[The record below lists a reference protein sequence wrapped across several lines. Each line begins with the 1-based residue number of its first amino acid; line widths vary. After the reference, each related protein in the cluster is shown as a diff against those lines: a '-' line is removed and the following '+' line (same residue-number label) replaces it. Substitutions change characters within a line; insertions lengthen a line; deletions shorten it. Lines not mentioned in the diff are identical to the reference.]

1 MSDARTRLGNPFV
14 PAGPRKEFPKK
25 RIRPQSNAR
34 RSQHSATSIRRC
46 FFLFI
51 LDLMPCDV
59 AQKQMTFSLKRYSIQ
74 RCWHRWRKRLVQD
87 EARNCAMW
95 RGAGWFRCR
104 PNFFLEPQDDWPASS
119 SPASL
124 EAEQGAWYVNLQVQG
139 SLALRQ
145 FLREAKKQNAIPA
158 DFGNTGCKHK
168 QHFPLNI
175 FPYFWHFFNWFFFKI
190 NNQQELFFQPKKLKN
205 KCLKMSVCFLQLYD
219 SYTKINLLFLD
230 FSSAKIWNTTLI
242 EMILKISENGWTVD
256 EKWKEKQFVAL

>member
-14 PAGPRKEFPKK
+14 PAGPRREFPKK
-25 RIRPQSNAR
+25 RIRPHSKPEPLVLYISSRRPEIPAR
-34 RSQHSATSIRRC
+34 CHGATSIQRW

-87 EARNCAMW
+87 EARNCAMR

-124 EAEQGAWYVNLQVQG
+124 EAEQGCGMSICKCKGVWLCVNF
-139 SLALRQ
+139 S
-145 FLREAKKQNAIPA
+145 EKQRN
-158 DFGNTGCKHK
+158 KM
-168 QHFPLNI
+168 QFPLTLETLVANTNNTSLSTS
-175 FPYFWHFFNWFFFKI
+175 FPTSDTFLTDSSLRLIINKNFFSD
-190 NNQQELFFQPKKLKN
+190 PK
-205 KCLKMSVCFLQLYD
+205 S
-219 SYTKINLLFLD
+219 
-230 FSSAKIWNTTLI
+230 
-242 EMILKISENGWTVD
+242 
-256 EKWKEKQFVAL
+256 